1 MNRVAKNTGLVEVV
15 AIVTALTVVPTSSQ
29 WLEKQTARLLP
40 THYFLVTFT
49 VPKQLRFVLRG
60 SQRDGYAAI
69 FDAGSEAIR
78 TVAGASKYL
87 RGCQLGFFGVLHIW
101 GRDVAVYHPHVHFVV
116 PGGGVNEAEGVWQQ
130 TPENF
135 FLPHAALSKVYK
147 ASSRIIFAHRAST
160 TKSKRLRGLARM

>member
-1 MNRVAKNTGLVEVV
+1 MNRVAKNTGLAEVV
-15 AIVTALTVVPTSSQ
+15 AIVTALTVVPT
-29 WLEKQTARLLP
+29 K
-40 THYFLVTFT
+40 
-49 VPKQLRFVLRG
+49 
-60 SQRDGYAAI
+60 AA
-69 FDAGSEAIR
+69 SEAIR

-147 ASSRIIFAHRAST
+147 AKFADHLRAS
-160 TKSKRLRGLARM
+160 GLYDQVEASAWTSTDVMLEFGEDIEVGNPLNMACHFCQLCC